1 MMSGEEFMLELK
13 DVSKEYKTKS
23 EIILALD
30 KINLKLNDNGLVFIV
45 GESGCGKT
53 TLINL
58 IGGIDKATEGNIL
71 VNGKDIS
78 NYTEDELAQYRSYKI
93 GFINQ
98 SYDLIEELN
107 VFDNIKIALELQG
120 IDDNQPVK
128 EILEKF
134 NLESLKKRK
143 PDELSGGQRQRIA
156 ILRALVKKPAMI
168 LADEPTGNLD
178 SKNSRE
184 IMKILKEISEKH
196 LILVVSHDLSL
207 AKEYADMILTI
218 KDGRLLL

>member
-1 MMSGEEFMLELK
+1 MISGEEFMLELK

-78 NYTEDELAQYRSYKI
+78 NYTEDELTQYRSYKI
-93 GFINQ
+93 GFIETAATDI
-98 SYDLIEELN
+98 YIMPLRTHILHPAP
-107 VFDNIKIALELQG
+107 IPGIPIAVLLHKAS
-120 IDDNQPVK
+120 VK
-128 EILEKF
+128 SSI
-134 NLESLKKRK
+134 
-143 PDELSGGQRQRIA
+143 
-156 ILRALVKKPAMI
+156 
-168 LADEPTGNLD
+168 
-178 SKNSRE
+178 
-184 IMKILKEISEKH
+184 
-196 LILVVSHDLSL
+196 
-207 AKEYADMILTI
+207 
-218 KDGRLLL
+218 